1 VLLITPRVIRNIE
14 RPGARL
20 EEFNSGTE
28 YDIGRGGSA
37 SPVPVTSQPQIEKQP
52 AIEGPRP
59 PAAGPQP
66 KEPAQ
71 KEPAQKP

>member
-28 YDIGRGGSA
+28 LDVGAGGSNAPLPLPAIPQKPQA
-37 SPVPVTSQPQIEKQP
+37 SEQKPQPQQP
-52 AIEGPRP
+52 
-59 PAAGPQP
+59 QV
-66 KEPAQ
+66 
-71 KEPAQKP
+71 KP